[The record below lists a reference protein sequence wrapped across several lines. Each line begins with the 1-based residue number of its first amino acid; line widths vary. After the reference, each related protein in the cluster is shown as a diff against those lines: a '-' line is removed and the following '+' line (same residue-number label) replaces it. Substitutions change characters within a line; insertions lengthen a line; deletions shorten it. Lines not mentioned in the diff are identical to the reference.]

1 MLETEEKILTR
12 ECLQM
17 ALDAGASKAR
27 ASLSKNVMNIVST
40 LDGEVDKITSCL
52 DRSISLNLFVDG
64 RYGTFSTNKLGRDS
78 LREFS
83 LKAVGT
89 TRMLAEDA
97 FRALPSPERTAKDAA
112 GGNELGICDPEWNSV
127 TPEQRIA
134 FALENSV
141 RRAAGSCCSVSLPPR
156 ARLTQKTSTEQ
167 HVPSATG
174 QIVQEKGWELVSEEG
189 EYSDSEYWN
198 YVVDTQGTEVLHA
211 ETSFEF
217 FTELTIQ
224 DSRGRKYSGG
234 WWEAAPLLKD
244 FHPEKVAPAALEEA
258 VMQIGPRRCRSGKY
272 RAVID
277 SEVSQKVLNPILNAL
292 NAFNIQQKNSFLT
305 DALGKQVFPAG
316 LDIMDMPRIPGEACG
331 RMFDSEGV
339 ATSNHYIVKDGVVQE
354 YFVNTYMAN
363 KLGIAPTIEDATR
376 PVILPFL
383 AGSATPNRCR
393 QSRHPSQPAGWVP
406 PSNGA
411 QGGTP
416 PRMALPANKNDI
428 MAYFGEGIYITD
440 FCGGN
445 SNPAT
450 GDFSYAIQ
458 GYRFKD
464 GKIVHP
470 VREMLITGNIVDLWS
485 RLLAA
490 GSDARR
496 CRVKLTP
503 TLAFDAVDFSG

>member
-1 MLETEEKILTR
+1 MLLQSEMAITEN
-12 ECLQM
+12 CLDF
-17 ALDAGASKAR
+17 ALDAGAEKAR
-27 ASLSKNVMNIVST
+27 ASLSKNIMSIVST
-40 LDGEVDKITSCL
+40 LDGEVDKVTGCL

-64 RYGTFSTNKLGRDS
+64 RYGTFSTNKLEKGA
-78 LREFS
+78 LREFIS
-83 LKAVGT
+83 RAVRT
-89 TRMLAEDA
+89 TRMLAPDA
-97 FRALPSPERTAKDAA
+97 CRDLPDPGRTAKDTSD
-112 GGNELGICDPEWNSV
+112 GNVLGLCDSAWDSV
-127 TPEQRIA
+127 TPEERIR
-134 FALENSV
+134 FALENGV
-141 RRAAGSCCSVSLPPR
+141 
-156 ARLTQKTSTEQ
+156 KTKS
-167 HVPSATG
+167 G
-174 QIVQEKGWELVSEEG
+174 KGWKLISEEG
-189 EYSDSEYWN
+189 EYSDSQYYN
-198 YVVDTQGTEVLHA
+198 YVVDTQGLEVLHS

-234 WWEAAPLLKD
+234 WWEASPLLKD
-244 FHPEKVAPAALEEA
+244 FHPELVAPAALEEA
-258 VMQIGPRRCRSGKY
+258 VMQIGPKRCRSGKY

-305 DALGKQVFPAG
+305 DALGKQVFPTG
-316 LDIMDMPRIPGEACG
+316 LDIMDIPRTPGEACG
-331 RMFDSEGV
+331 KMFDSEGV

-354 YFVNTYMAN
+354 FFVNTYMAN
-363 KLGIAPTIEDATR
+363 KLGVAPTVEDATR
-376 PVILPFL
+376 PFVPRFGN
-383 AGSATPNRCR
+383 AGTAR
-393 QSRHPSQPAGWVP
+393 Q
-406 PSNGA
+406 
-411 QGGTP
+411 
-416 PRMALPANKNDI
+416 DI
-428 MAYFGEGIYITD
+428 MAFCGDGILITD

-496 CRVKLTP
+496 CRAKLTP
-503 TLAFDAVDFSG
+503 TLAFDDVDFSG

>member
-52 DRSISLNLFVDG
+52 DRSITLNLFVDG

-78 LREFS
+78 LREFI

-97 FRALPSPERTAKDAA
+97 FRDLPSPERTAKDAA

-167 HVPSATG
+167 NVPSASG
-174 QIVQEKGWELVSEEG
+174 QVVKEKGWKLVSEEG

-198 YVVDTQGTEVLHA
+198 YVVDSQGTKVLHS
-211 ETSFEF
+211 ETSFEY

-234 WWEAAPLLKD
+234 WWEASPLLKD
-244 FHPEKVAPAALEEA
+244 FHPERVAPAALEEA
-258 VMQIGPRRCRSGKY
+258 VMQIGPKRCRSGKY

-316 LDIMDMPRIPGEACG
+316 LDIMDIPRTPGEACG
-331 RMFDSEGV
+331 KMFDSEGV

-354 YFVNTYMAN
+354 FFVNTYMAN
-363 KLGIAPTIEDATR
+363 KLGVAPTIEDATR
-376 PVILPFL
+376 PFVPRF
-383 AGSATPNRCR
+383 GSAGTAR
-393 QSRHPSQPAGWVP
+393 Q
-406 PSNGA
+406 
-411 QGGTP
+411 
-416 PRMALPANKNDI
+416 DI
-428 MAYFGEGIYITD
+428 MAFCGDGILITD

-458 GYRFKD
+458 GYRFKG

-496 CRVKLTP
+496 CRAKLTP

>member
-1 MLETEEKILTR
+1 MLEKDEKILTR
-12 ECLQM
+12 ECLKM
-17 ALDAGASKAR
+17 ALEAGASKAR
-27 ASLSKNVMNIVST
+27 ASLSKNTMNIVAT
-40 LDGEVDKITSCL
+40 LDGEVDKITACL
-52 DRSISLNLFVDG
+52 DRSITVNLFVDG
-64 RYGTFSTNKLGRDS
+64 RYGTFSTNKLDADS
-78 LREFS
+78 LRSFIVR
-83 LKAVGT
+83 AVET
-89 TRMLAEDA
+89 TRMLAPDPC
-97 FRALPSPERTAKDAA
+97 RDLPEPSRTAKDAVD
-112 GGNELGICDPEWNSV
+112 GSELGICDPAWRSI

-134 FALENSV
+134 FALDN
-141 RRAAGSCCSVSLPPR
+141 CCGRTCSSASLPPR
-156 ARLTQKTSTEQ
+156 TRPAQKTPSEE
-167 HVPSATG
+167 HVLP
-174 QIVQEKGWELVSEEG
+174 QPKNNWKLISEEG

-331 RMFDSEGV
+331 KMFDSEGV
-339 ATSNHYIVKDGVVQE
+339 ATANHYIVKDGVVQE
-354 YFVNTYMAN
+354 FFVNTYMAN
-363 KLGIAPTIEDATR
+363 KLGVAPTIEDAMR
-376 PVILPFL
+376 PVI
-383 AGSATPNRCR
+383 CR
-393 QSRHPSQPAGWVP
+393 FGNGVSRQ
-406 PSNGA
+406 
-411 QGGTP
+411 
-416 PRMALPANKNDI
+416 DI
-428 MAYFGEGIYITD
+428 MKTCGDGILITD

-490 GSDARR
+490 GDDARR
-496 CRVKLTP
+496 CRAKLTP
-503 TLAFDAVDFSG
+503 TLAFDQVDFSG

>member
-1 MLETEEKILTR
+1 MLEKDEKILTQ
-12 ECLQM
+12 ECLKM
-17 ALDAGASKAR
+17 ALEAGASKAR
-27 ASLSKNVMNIVST
+27 ASLSKNTMNIVAT
-40 LDGEVDKITSCL
+40 LDGEVDKVTACL
-52 DRSISLNLFVDG
+52 DRSITLNLFVDG
-64 RYGTFSTNKLGRDS
+64 RYGTFSTNKLDVDS
-78 LREFS
+78 LRSFIGR
-83 LKAVGT
+83 AVET
-89 TRMLAEDA
+89 TRMLAPDPC
-97 FRALPSPERTAKDAA
+97 RDLPAPSRTAKDAVS
-112 GGNELGICDPEWNSV
+112 GDELGICDPAWQSV

-134 FALENSV
+134 FALDNSC
-141 RRAAGSCCSVSLPPR
+141 RERSCSSVSLPPR
-156 ARLTQKTSTEQ
+156 TRPAQKTSSEEHILPQ
-167 HVPSATG
+167 PVHKWKL
-174 QIVQEKGWELVSEEG
+174 ISEEG

-331 RMFDSEGV
+331 KMFDSEGV
-339 ATSNHYIVKDGVVQE
+339 ATANHYIVKDGVVQE

-363 KLGIAPTIEDATR
+363 KLGVTPTIEDAMR
-376 PVILPFL
+376 PVI
-383 AGSATPNRCR
+383 CR
-393 QSRHPSQPAGWVP
+393 FGNGVSRQ
-406 PSNGA
+406 
-411 QGGTP
+411 
-416 PRMALPANKNDI
+416 DI
-428 MAYFGEGIYITD
+428 MKTCGDGILITD

-445 SNPAT
+445 NNPAT

-490 GSDARR
+490 GDDARR
-496 CRVKLTP
+496 CRAKLTP
-503 TLAFDAVDFSG
+503 TLAFDQVDFSG

>member
-1 MLETEEKILTR
+1 MLEKDEKILTQ
-12 ECLQM
+12 ECLKM
-17 ALDAGASKAR
+17 ALAAGASKAR
-27 ASLSKNVMNIVST
+27 ASLSKNTMNIVAT
-40 LDGEVDKITSCL
+40 LDGEVDKVTACL
-52 DRSISLNLFVDG
+52 DRSITINLFVDG
-64 RYGTFSTNKLGRDS
+64 RYGTFSTNKLDVDS
-78 LREFS
+78 LRSFIGR
-83 LKAVGT
+83 AVET
-89 TRMLAEDA
+89 TRMLAPDPC
-97 FRALPSPERTAKDAA
+97 RDLPAPSRTAKDAVS
-112 GGNELGICDPEWNSV
+112 GNELGICDPAWRSV

-134 FALENSV
+134 FALENGCD
-141 RRAAGSCCSVSLPPR
+141 RSCSSASLPPR
-156 ARLTQKTSTEQ
+156 TGPAQKTSSEE
-167 HVPSATG
+167 HVLP
-174 QIVQEKGWELVSEEG
+174 QPVHKRKLISEEG

-234 WWEAAPLLKD
+234 WWEASPLLKD
-244 FHPEKVAPAALEEA
+244 FHPEKVAPSALEEA

-292 NAFNIQQKNSFLT
+292 NAFNVQQKNSFLT

-331 RMFDSEGV
+331 KMFDSEGV
-339 ATSNHYIVKDGVVQE
+339 ATANHYIVKDGVVQE
-354 YFVNTYMAN
+354 FFVNTYMAN
-363 KLGIAPTIEDATR
+363 KLGVAPTIEDATR
-376 PVILPFL
+376 PVICKYGN
-383 AGSATPNRCR
+383 AVSR
-393 QSRHPSQPAGWVP
+393 QE
-406 PSNGA
+406 
-411 QGGTP
+411 
-416 PRMALPANKNDI
+416 I
-428 MAYFGEGIYITD
+428 MNFCGDGILITD

-490 GSDARR
+490 GDDARR
-496 CRVKLTP
+496 CRAKLTP
-503 TLAFDAVDFSG
+503 TLAFDQVDFSG

>member
-1 MLETEEKILTR
+1 MLEMEEKILTE
-12 ECLQM
+12 ECLRM
-17 ALDAGASKAR
+17 ALDAGADKAR
-27 ASLSKNVMNIVST
+27 ASLSKNVMSIVAT
-40 LDGEVDKITSCL
+40 LDSEVDKVTSCL
-52 DRSISLNLFVDG
+52 DRSITLNIFADG
-64 RYGTFSTNKLGRDS
+64 RYGTFSTNKLDADS
-78 LREFS
+78 LRSFIGR
-83 LKAVGT
+83 AVET
-89 TRMLAEDA
+89 TRMLAPDSC
-97 FRALPSPERTAKDAA
+97 RDLPDPQRTAKDASD
-112 GGNELGICDPEWNSV
+112 GNELGICDPAWSSV

-141 RRAAGSCCSVSLPPR
+141 SRQAGRAPLTKFFERASCVAV
-156 ARLTQKTSTEQ
+156 ARQRSNSGPGER
-167 HVPSATG
+167 
-174 QIVQEKGWELVSEEG
+174 EGWKLISEEG

-198 YVVDTQGTEVLHA
+198 YVVDSQGTKVLHS

-217 FTELTIQ
+217 FTELTIE
-224 DSRGRKYSGG
+224 DSRGHKYSGG
-234 WWEAAPLLKD
+234 WWEASPLLKD
-244 FHPEKVAPAALEEA
+244 FHPEKVSQLALQEA
-258 VMQIGPRRCRSGKY
+258 VMQIGPKRCRSGKY

-305 DALGKQVFPAG
+305 DTLGKQVFPAG

-331 RMFDSEGV
+331 KMFDSEGV
-339 ATSNHYIVKDGVVQE
+339 ATANHYIVKNGVVQE

-363 KLGIAPTIEDATR
+363 KLGIAPTVEDATR
-376 PVILPFL
+376 PFIPAFKTQQSDRQALMAMCGDGIL
-383 AGSATPNRCR
+383 
-393 QSRHPSQPAGWVP
+393 
-406 PSNGA
+406 
-411 QGGTP
+411 
-416 PRMALPANKNDI
+416 
-428 MAYFGEGIYITD
+428 ITD

-490 GSDARR
+490 GTDARR
-496 CRVKLTP
+496 CRSKLTP

>member
-1 MLETEEKILTR
+1 MLQEDKILTK

-17 ALDAGASKAR
+17 ALEAGADKAR
-27 ASLSKNVMNIVST
+27 ASLSSNRMNIVAT
-40 LDGEVDKITSCL
+40 LDGEVDKVTACL
-52 DRSISLNLFVDG
+52 DRSITLNLYVDK
-64 RYGTFSTNKLGRDS
+64 RYGTFSSNKLDRDS
-78 LREFS
+78 LRDFIR
-83 LKAVGT
+83 KAVGT

-97 FRALPSPERTAKDAA
+97 CRDLPAPEHTAKDALS
-112 GGNELGICDPEWNSV
+112 GNELGICDPAWRGI

-134 FALENSV
+134 FALDNSV
-141 RRAAGSCCSVSLPPR
+141 GVVVTDPTLVQTPSSEEHVQTGIAVAGSNWKL
-156 ARLTQKTSTEQ
+156 
-167 HVPSATG
+167 
-174 QIVQEKGWELVSEEG
+174 ISEEG

-198 YVVDTQGTEVLHA
+198 YVVDTQGTEVLHS

-217 FTELTIQ
+217 FTELTIE
-224 DSRGRKYSGG
+224 DSRGHKYSGG

-244 FHPEKVAPAALEEA
+244 FHPEKVAQLALEEA
-258 VMQIGPRRCRSGKY
+258 VLQIGPKRCRSGKY

-305 DALGKQVFPAG
+305 DSVGKQVFPAG

-331 RMFDSEGV
+331 KMFDSEGV

-363 KLGIAPTIEDATR
+363 KLGIAPTVEDATR
-376 PVILPFL
+376 PYIPAFL
-383 AGSATPNRCR
+383 AGSASPNRCR
-393 QSRHPSQPAGWVP
+393 QGRHPSQPGGWAP
-406 PSNGA
+406 PSNIA
-411 QGGTP
+411 EGGMP
-416 PRMALPANKNDI
+416 LGEALPASEATILNSRREI
-428 MAYFGEGIYITD
+428 MEACDDGILITD

-458 GYRFKD
+458 GYRFKN

-485 RLLAA
+485 HLLAA
-490 GSDARR
+490 GTDIRR
-496 CRVKLTP
+496 CRAKLTP

>member
-1 MLETEEKILTR
+1 MLERDEKILTR
-12 ECLQM
+12 ECLRM
-17 ALDAGASKAR
+17 ALEAGASKAR
-27 ASLSKNVMNIVST
+27 ASLNQNTMNIVAT
-40 LDGEVDKITSCL
+40 LDGEVDKVTSCL
-52 DRSISLNLFVDG
+52 DRSITVNLFVDG
-64 RYGTFSTNKLGRDS
+64 RYGTFSTNKLEPEALRSFIGR
-78 LREFS
+78 
-83 LKAVGT
+83 AVET
-89 TRMLAEDA
+89 TRMLAPDPC
-97 FRALPSPERTAKDAA
+97 RDLPSPSRTAKDAVD
-112 GGNELGICDPEWNSV
+112 GTELGICDPAWRSV

-134 FALENSV
+134 FALDNSV
-141 RRAAGSCCSVSLPPR
+141 QRRQGRVAPAKFFERASCVAVASRDNNSLPAPKKDWK
-156 ARLTQKTSTEQ
+156 L
-167 HVPSATG
+167 
-174 QIVQEKGWELVSEEG
+174 ISEEG

-258 VMQIGPRRCRSGKY
+258 VMQIGPKRCRSGKY

-305 DALGKQVFPAG
+305 EALGKQVFPAG

-331 RMFDSEGV
+331 KMFDSEGV
-339 ATSNHYIVKDGVVQE
+339 ATANHFIVKDGVVQE
-354 YFVNTYMAN
+354 FFVNTYMAN
-363 KLGIAPTIEDATR
+363 KLGVAPTIEDATR

-383 AGSATPNRCR
+383 AGS
-393 QSRHPSQPAGWVP
+393 
-406 PSNGA
+406 
-411 QGGTP
+411 GTP
-416 PRMALPANKNDI
+416 PGVALPANKNDI
-428 MAYFGEGIYITD
+428 MAFFGEGIYITD

-464 GKIVHP
+464 GKIMHP

-490 GSDARR
+490 GDDARR
-496 CRVKLTP
+496 CRAKLTP
-503 TLAFDAVDFSG
+503 TLAFDQVDFSG

>member
-1 MLETEEKILTR
+1 
-12 ECLQM
+12 
-17 ALDAGASKAR
+17 
-27 ASLSKNVMNIVST
+27 
-40 LDGEVDKITSCL
+40 
-52 DRSISLNLFVDG
+52 
-64 RYGTFSTNKLGRDS
+64 
-78 LREFS
+78 
-83 LKAVGT
+83 
-89 TRMLAEDA
+89 
-97 FRALPSPERTAKDAA
+97 
-112 GGNELGICDPEWNSV
+112 
-127 TPEQRIA
+127 
-134 FALENSV
+134 
-141 RRAAGSCCSVSLPPR
+141 
-156 ARLTQKTSTEQ
+156 
-167 HVPSATG
+167 
-174 QIVQEKGWELVSEEG
+174 
-189 EYSDSEYWN
+189 
-198 YVVDTQGTEVLHA
+198 VDTQGTEVLHA

-224 DSRGRKYSGG
+224 DSSGRKYSGG

-363 KLGIAPTIEDATR
+363 KLGVAPTIEDATR
-376 PVILPFL
+376 PYIPAFWRDTLRTG
-383 AGSATPNRCR
+383 AGSA
-393 QSRHPSQPAGWVP
+393 GIP
-406 PSNGA
+406 PSNAGSLPLTMPKVA
-411 QGGTP
+411 RLPEGVP
-416 PRMALPANKNDI
+416 PQADRQTLMEAMGD
-428 MAYFGEGIYITD
+428 GILITD

-464 GKIVHP
+464 GKIAYP

-490 GSDARR
+490 GDDARR
-496 CRVKLTP
+496 CRAKLTP

>member
-1 MLETEEKILTR
+1 MLEKDEKILTR
-12 ECLQM
+12 ECLKM
-17 ALDAGASKAR
+17 ALEAGSSKAR
-27 ASLSKNVMNIVST
+27 ASLSKNTMNIVAT
-40 LDGEVDKITSCL
+40 LDGEVDKITACL
-52 DRSISLNLFVDG
+52 DRSITVNLFVDG
-64 RYGTFSTNKLGRDS
+64 RYGTFSTNKLDADS
-78 LREFS
+78 LRSFIVR
-83 LKAVGT
+83 AVET
-89 TRMLAEDA
+89 TRMLAPDPC
-97 FRALPSPERTAKDAA
+97 RDLPEPSRTAKDAVD
-112 GGNELGICDPEWNSV
+112 GSELGICDPAWRSV

-134 FALENSV
+134 FALDN
-141 RRAAGSCCSVSLPPR
+141 CCGRTCSSASLPPR
-156 ARLTQKTSTEQ
+156 TRPAQKTSSEEQ
-167 HVPSATG
+167 LLP
-174 QIVQEKGWELVSEEG
+174 QPKNNWKLISEEG

-331 RMFDSEGV
+331 KMFDSEGV
-339 ATSNHYIVKDGVVQE
+339 ATANHYIVKDGVVQE
-354 YFVNTYMAN
+354 FFVNTYMAN
-363 KLGIAPTIEDATR
+363 KLGVAPTIEDAMR
-376 PVILPFL
+376 PVI
-383 AGSATPNRCR
+383 CR
-393 QSRHPSQPAGWVP
+393 FGNGVSRQ
-406 PSNGA
+406 
-411 QGGTP
+411 
-416 PRMALPANKNDI
+416 DI
-428 MAYFGEGIYITD
+428 MKTCGDGILITD

-458 GYRFKD
+458 GYRFKY

-490 GSDARR
+490 GDDARR
-496 CRVKLTP
+496 CRAKLTP
-503 TLAFDAVDFSG
+503 TLAFDQVDFSG

>member
-1 MLETEEKILTR
+1 MLEMDEKIMTQ
-12 ECLQM
+12 ECLKM
-17 ALDAGASKAR
+17 ALEAGASKAR
-27 ASLSKNVMNIVST
+27 ASLSKNTMNIVAT
-40 LDGEVDKITSCL
+40 LDGEVDKVTACL
-52 DRSISLNLFVDG
+52 DRSITVNLFVDG
-64 RYGTFSTNKLGRDS
+64 RYGTFSTNKLETEALRSFIGR
-78 LREFS
+78 
-83 LKAVGT
+83 AVET
-89 TRMLAEDA
+89 TRMLAPDPC
-97 FRALPSPERTAKDAA
+97 RDLPVFQRTAKDASD
-112 GGNELGICDPEWNSV
+112 GNELGICDNAWASV
-127 TPEQRIA
+127 TPEQRIT
-134 FALENSV
+134 FALDNCV
-141 RRAAGSCCSVSLPPR
+141 QRRQGRVAPAKYFERATCVAVASRDNNSLPAP
-156 ARLTQKTSTEQ
+156 QKDWKL
-167 HVPSATG
+167 
-174 QIVQEKGWELVSEEG
+174 ISEEG

-258 VMQIGPRRCRSGKY
+258 VMQIGPKRCRSGKY
-272 RAVID
+272 CAVID

-305 DALGKQVFPAG
+305 EALGKQVFPAG

-331 RMFDSEGV
+331 KMFDSEGV
-339 ATSNHYIVKDGVVQE
+339 ATANHYIVKDGVVQE
-354 YFVNTYMAN
+354 FFVNTYMAN
-363 KLGIAPTIEDATR
+363 KLGVAPTIEDATR
-376 PVILPFL
+376 PVI
-383 AGSATPNRCR
+383 CR
-393 QSRHPSQPAGWVP
+393 FGNGVSRQ
-406 PSNGA
+406 
-411 QGGTP
+411 
-416 PRMALPANKNDI
+416 DI
-428 MAYFGEGIYITD
+428 MKTCGDGILITD

-490 GSDARR
+490 GDDARR
-496 CRVKLTP
+496 CRAKLTP
-503 TLAFDAVDFSG
+503 TLAFDQVDFSG

>member
-52 DRSISLNLFVDG
+52 DRSITLNLFVDG
-64 RYGTFSTNKLGRDS
+64 RYGTFSTNKLDADS
-78 LREFS
+78 LRSFIGR
-83 LKAVGT
+83 AVGT

-97 FRALPSPERTAKDAA
+97 FRDLPSTGRTAKDAA
-112 GGNELGICDPEWNSV
+112 DGNELGICDPEWNSV

-134 FALENSV
+134 YALENSV
-141 RRAAGSCCSVSLPPR
+141 SRQAGRAPLTKFFERASCVAV
-156 ARLTQKTSTEQ
+156 ARQRSNSGPGE
-167 HVPSATG
+167 SG
-174 QIVQEKGWELVSEEG
+174 GWELVSEEG

-354 YFVNTYMAN
+354 FFVNTYMAN
-363 KLGIAPTIEDATR
+363 KLGVAPTIEDATR

-393 QSRHPSQPAGWVP
+393 QSRHPSQPAGWAP

-411 QGGTP
+411 EGGTP
-416 PRMALPANKNDI
+416 PGMALPANKNDI
-428 MAYFGEGIYITD
+428 MAYFGDGILITD

-496 CRVKLTP
+496 CRAKLTP
-503 TLAFDAVDFSG
+503 TLAFDDVDFSG

>member
-1 MLETEEKILTR
+1 MLEKDEKILTR
-12 ECLQM
+12 ECLKM
-17 ALDAGASKAR
+17 ALEAGASKAR
-27 ASLSKNVMNIVST
+27 ASLSKNTMNIVAT
-40 LDGEVDKITSCL
+40 LDGEVDKITACL
-52 DRSISLNLFVDG
+52 DRSITVNLFVDG
-64 RYGTFSTNKLGRDS
+64 RYGTFSTNKLDADS
-78 LREFS
+78 LRSFIVR
-83 LKAVGT
+83 AVET
-89 TRMLAEDA
+89 TRMLAPDPC
-97 FRALPSPERTAKDAA
+97 RDLPEPSRTAKDAVD
-112 GGNELGICDPEWNSV
+112 GSELGICDPAWRSV

-134 FALENSV
+134 FALDNCCG
-141 RRAAGSCCSVSLPPR
+141 RSCSSASLPPR
-156 ARLTQKTSTEQ
+156 TRPAQKTSSEE
-167 HVPSATG
+167 HVLP
-174 QIVQEKGWELVSEEG
+174 QPKNNWKLISEEG

-224 DSRGRKYSGG
+224 DSSGRKYSGG

-331 RMFDSEGV
+331 KMFDSEGV
-339 ATSNHYIVKDGVVQE
+339 ATANHYIVKDGVVQE
-354 YFVNTYMAN
+354 FFVNTYMAN
-363 KLGIAPTIEDATR
+363 KLGVAPTIEDAMR
-376 PVILPFL
+376 PVI
-383 AGSATPNRCR
+383 CR
-393 QSRHPSQPAGWVP
+393 FGNGVSRQ
-406 PSNGA
+406 
-411 QGGTP
+411 
-416 PRMALPANKNDI
+416 DI
-428 MAYFGEGIYITD
+428 MKTCGDGILITD

-458 GYRFKD
+458 GYRFND

-490 GSDARR
+490 GDDARR
-496 CRVKLTP
+496 CRAKLTP
-503 TLAFDAVDFSG
+503 TLAFDQVDFSG

>member
-1 MLETEEKILTR
+1 MLEKDEKILTQ
-12 ECLQM
+12 ECLKM
-17 ALDAGASKAR
+17 ALEAGASKAR
-27 ASLSKNVMNIVST
+27 ASLSKNTMNIVAT
-40 LDGEVDKITSCL
+40 LDGEVDKVTACL
-52 DRSISLNLFVDG
+52 DRSITLNLFVDG
-64 RYGTFSTNKLGRDS
+64 RYGTFSTNKLDVDS
-78 LREFS
+78 LQSFIGR
-83 LKAVGT
+83 AVET
-89 TRMLAEDA
+89 TRMLAPDPC
-97 FRALPSPERTAKDAA
+97 RDLPAPSRTAKDAVS
-112 GGNELGICDPEWNSV
+112 GDELGICDPAWRSV

-134 FALENSV
+134 FALNNSV
-141 RRAAGSCCSVSLPPR
+141 GVVAPSRYRHAQGSLKKLRRSNTSDAVCQEP
-156 ARLTQKTSTEQ
+156 TQQSPSSEE
-167 HVPSATG
+167 HVRPATPWKL
-174 QIVQEKGWELVSEEG
+174 ISEEG

-244 FHPEKVAPAALEEA
+244 FHPEKVASAALEEA
-258 VMQIGPRRCRSGKY
+258 VMQIGPKRCRSGKY

-331 RMFDSEGV
+331 KMFDSEGV
-339 ATSNHYIVKDGVVQE
+339 ATANHYIVKNGVVQE
-354 YFVNTYMAN
+354 FFVNTYMAN
-363 KLGIAPTIEDATR
+363 KLGVAPTIEDATR
-376 PVILPFL
+376 PVVFPFGAKRQAGFCPQGRDAIL
-383 AGSATPNRCR
+383 
-393 QSRHPSQPAGWVP
+393 
-406 PSNGA
+406 
-411 QGGTP
+411 
-416 PRMALPANKNDI
+416 ALCQN
-428 MAYFGEGIYITD
+428 GIYITD

-490 GSDARR
+490 GDDARR
-496 CRVKLTP
+496 CRAKLTP
-503 TLAFDAVDFSG
+503 TLAFDDVDFSG

>member
-1 MLETEEKILTR
+1 MLEKDEKILTR
-12 ECLQM
+12 ECLKM
-17 ALDAGASKAR
+17 ALEAGASKAR
-27 ASLSKNVMNIVST
+27 ASLSKNTMNIVAT
-40 LDGEVDKITSCL
+40 LDGEVDKITACL
-52 DRSISLNLFVDG
+52 DRSITVNLFVDG
-64 RYGTFSTNKLGRDS
+64 RYGTFSTNKLDADS
-78 LREFS
+78 LRSFIVR
-83 LKAVGT
+83 AVET
-89 TRMLAEDA
+89 TRMLAPDPC
-97 FRALPSPERTAKDAA
+97 RDLPEPSRTAKDAVD
-112 GGNELGICDPEWNSV
+112 GSELGICDPAWRSI

-134 FALENSV
+134 FALDNGCG
-141 RRAAGSCCSVSLPPR
+141 R
-156 ARLTQKTSTEQ
+156 TQPKNNWKL
-167 HVPSATG
+167 
-174 QIVQEKGWELVSEEG
+174 ISEEG

-224 DSRGRKYSGG
+224 DSSGRKYSGG

-244 FHPEKVAPAALEEA
+244 FHPEKVAPAAMEEA

-331 RMFDSEGV
+331 KMFDSEGV
-339 ATSNHYIVKDGVVQE
+339 ATANHYIVKDGVVQE
-354 YFVNTYMAN
+354 FFVNTYMAN
-363 KLGIAPTIEDATR
+363 KLGVAPTIEDAMR
-376 PVILPFL
+376 PVI
-383 AGSATPNRCR
+383 CR
-393 QSRHPSQPAGWVP
+393 FGNGVSRQ
-406 PSNGA
+406 
-411 QGGTP
+411 
-416 PRMALPANKNDI
+416 DI
-428 MAYFGEGIYITD
+428 MKTCGDGILITD

-490 GSDARR
+490 GDDARR
-496 CRVKLTP
+496 CRAKLTP
-503 TLAFDAVDFSG
+503 TLAFDQVDFSG

>member
-1 MLETEEKILTR
+1 MLEMEEKILTE
-12 ECLQM
+12 ECLRM
-17 ALDAGASKAR
+17 ALDAGADKAR
-27 ASLSKNVMNIVST
+27 ASLSKNVMSIVAT
-40 LDGEVDKITSCL
+40 LDSEVDKVTSCL
-52 DRSISLNLFVDG
+52 DRSITLNIFADG
-64 RYGTFSTNKLGRDS
+64 RYGTFSTNKLDRDS
-78 LREFS
+78 LWEFIH
-83 LKAVGT
+83 KAVGT
-89 TRMLAEDA
+89 TRMLAPDSC
-97 FRALPSPERTAKDAA
+97 RDLPDPQRTAKDASD
-112 GGNELGICDPEWNSV
+112 GNELGICDPAWSSV

-141 RRAAGSCCSVSLPPR
+141 SRQAGRAPLTKFFERASCVAV
-156 ARLTQKTSTEQ
+156 ARQRSNSGPGER
-167 HVPSATG
+167 
-174 QIVQEKGWELVSEEG
+174 EGWKLISEEG

-198 YVVDTQGTEVLHA
+198 YVVDSQGTKVLHS

-224 DSRGRKYSGG
+224 DSRGHKYSGG
-234 WWEAAPLLKD
+234 WWEASPLLKD
-244 FHPEKVAPAALEEA
+244 FHPEKVSQLALQEA
-258 VMQIGPRRCRSGKY
+258 VMQIGPKRCRSGQY

-305 DALGKQVFPAG
+305 DTLGKQVFPAG

-331 RMFDSEGV
+331 KMFDSEGV
-339 ATSNHYIVKDGVVQE
+339 ATANHYIVKNGVVQE

-363 KLGIAPTIEDATR
+363 KLGIAPTVEDATR
-376 PVILPFL
+376 PFIPAFKTQQSDRQALMAMCGDGIL
-383 AGSATPNRCR
+383 
-393 QSRHPSQPAGWVP
+393 
-406 PSNGA
+406 
-411 QGGTP
+411 
-416 PRMALPANKNDI
+416 
-428 MAYFGEGIYITD
+428 ITD

-490 GSDARR
+490 GTDARR
-496 CRVKLTP
+496 CRSKLTP